1 MSRHAIAPLLLVPVV
16 LLLAF
21 APSDAS
27 AQACPP
33 VGADRAALMALK
45 QAKFAVADEARR
57 QALAIS
63 LLDCLDSPDPALRDG
78 LAFEALS
85 TWLRGDL
92 LSVAT
97 RSKIRDSL
105 LVRLDPAS
113 PDDSGFGKP
122 FAALVLSEIARTDLI
137 APWLTPAQ
145 RQVLVDTSATYM
157 EGIADYRG
165 FDDREGWRHAVAH
178 DADLMMQLARN
189 PALEK
194 PQLDRM
200 LAAIATQVAPR
211 AGHAYIHGEPERLV
225 RPVLFIAARGLV
237 TDAERVAWF
246 RLITSPSPN
255 ASWPEAVSSSAGLAR
270 RHDVRAFLL
279 ALHLAA
285 MDSTSTGVKAMG
297 AEALAALKT
306 FD

>member
-1 MSRHAIAPLLLVPVV
+1 MNRHAIAPLLLVPVV
-16 LLLAF
+16 LLLTF
-21 APSDAS
+21 ASPSAS

-33 VGADRAALMALK
+33 AGADRAALVALK
-45 QAKFAVADEARR
+45 QAKFAIADDARR
-57 QALAIS
+57 QALAVS
-63 LLDCLDSPDPALRDG
+63 LLACLDSPDPTLRDG

-85 TWLRGDL
+85 AWMRADL
-92 LSVAT
+92 LTVPTRAT
-97 RSKIRDSL
+97 IRD
-105 LVRLDPAS
+105 RLIARLEPAA
-113 PDDSGFGKP
+113 PDADGFGKP

-145 RQVLVDTSATYM
+145 RNTLVDTSARYM
-157 EGIADYRG
+157 ESIRDYRG
-165 FDDREGWRHAVAH
+165 FDDRAGWRHAVAH
-178 DADLMMQLARN
+178 DADLMMQLARD
-189 PALEK
+189 PALDK

-237 TDAERVAWF
+237 TDAERAAWF
-246 RLITSPSPN
+246 GSITSPSPN
-255 ASWPEAVSSSAGLAR
+255 ATWADAYSSSAGLAR

-279 ALHLAA
+279 ALHVAA
-285 MDSTSTGVKAMG
+285 MDSASPGVKAMG
-297 AEALAALKT
+297 VEARAALKA